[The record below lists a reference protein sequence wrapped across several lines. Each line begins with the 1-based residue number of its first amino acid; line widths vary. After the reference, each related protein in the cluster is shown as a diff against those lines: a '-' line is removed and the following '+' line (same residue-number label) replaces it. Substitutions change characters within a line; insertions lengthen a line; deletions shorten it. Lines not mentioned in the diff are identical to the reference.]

1 MKTKEGFMLRNVAGR
16 DVVVAVGAAL
26 VDFNGLISL
35 NETGAFL
42 WKELEKGAD
51 YETLL
56 SRLLEEYDTDAETAK
71 EGIDAFLEKARSAGL
86 IEE

>member
-16 DVVVAVGAAL
+16 DIVVAVGAAL

-42 WKELEKGAD
+42 WKELEKGTD
-51 YETLL
+51 YDAML
-56 SRLLEEYDTDAETAK
+56 SRLLEEYDTDEATARQ
-71 EGIDAFLEKARSAGL
+71 GIDLFLESARSAGL